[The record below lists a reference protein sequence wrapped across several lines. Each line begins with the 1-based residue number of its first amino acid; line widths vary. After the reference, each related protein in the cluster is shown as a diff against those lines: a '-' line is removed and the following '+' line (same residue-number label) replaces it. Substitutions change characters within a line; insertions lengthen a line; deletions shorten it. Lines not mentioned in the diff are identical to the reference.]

1 MITLKRIAQNE
12 EGTFGVLLDNG
23 TPFALTAENPW
34 AGNRPEVSCI
44 PHGRYTCRRVRS
56 PRFGETFEVASVP
69 GRTHILFHRGN
80 TPEDTRGCI
89 LVGNHF
95 GILEGSV
102 AVLSSREAFKELLG
116 RLEGKEKFA
125 FLIEEV

>member
-1 MITLKRIAQNE
+1 MITLKRIAQDE
-12 EGTFGVLLDNG
+12 EGTFGVLLDDG
-23 TPFALTAENPW
+23 APFALTAENPW

-44 PHGRYTCRRVRS
+44 PRGRYTCRRMRS

-89 LVGNHF
+89 LVGNRF
-95 GILEGSV
+95 GILKGNV
-102 AVLSSREAFKELLG
+102 AVLSSREAFKGLMQ
-116 RLEGKEKFA
+116 RLKGKEKFNL
-125 FLIEEV
+125 LIEEV

>member
-1 MITLKRIAQNE
+1 MITLKRIAQDE

-23 TPFALTAENPW
+23 APFALTAENPW

-44 PHGRYTCRRVRS
+44 PRGRYTCRRMRS
-56 PRFGETFEVASVP
+56 PRFGETFAVASVP

-89 LVGNHF
+89 LVGNRF
-95 GILEGSV
+95 GTLKGNV
-102 AVLSSREAFKELLG
+102 AVLSSREAFRELME
-116 RLEGKEKFA
+116 RLEGKEKFNL
-125 FLIEEV
+125 LIEEV

>member
-1 MITLKRIAQNE
+1 MITLKRIAQDKG
-12 EGTFGVLLDNG
+12 GTFGVLLEG
-23 TPFALTAENPW
+23 GAPFALTAENPW

-44 PHGRYTCRRVRS
+44 PRGRYTCRRMRS

-89 LVGNHF
+89 LVGNRF
-95 GILEGSV
+95 GILQGNV
-102 AVLSSREAFKELLG
+102 AVLSSRVAFRKLME
-116 RLEGKEKFA
+116 RLEGKEKFNL
-125 FLIEEV
+125 LIEEV